1 LPTKRRFFPT
11 MFHFSVEMPSLPPY
25 QIPWVPLRNNYY
37 NSTMVGFPYVFQY
50 VIIQFISILCWSMC
64 TMWIYVYI
72 YAHINMFMH
81 MHMIEYVYMYI
92 YICYINIYILILGWI
107 AHSKTPYHQHDQRG
121 LRQSPEPRHIR
132 KPRCLQNSRWRTGA
146 RKMTVLRQMTV
157 GFWVFYQPKWGCC
170 SHWTSSCKNLVPTMD
185 NLRSNMVGT

>member
-1 LPTKRRFFPT
+1 MFLKRFFYPTKRRFLPTKRRFFPT

-92 YICYINIYILILGWI
+92 YIYVISISI
-107 AHSKTPYHQHDQRG
+107 
-121 LRQSPEPRHIR
+121 
-132 KPRCLQNSRWRTGA
+132 
-146 RKMTVLRQMTV
+146 
-157 GFWVFYQPKWGCC
+157 
-170 SHWTSSCKNLVPTMD
+170 SSF
-185 NLRSNMVGT
+185 